1 MNIRVIRMII
11 HEMEINRNF
20 KEKRMGCMVKLV
32 EKLIYLD

>member
-1 MNIRVIRMII
+1 MII

-20 KEKRMGCMVKLV
+20 KEKMMSCMVKLV